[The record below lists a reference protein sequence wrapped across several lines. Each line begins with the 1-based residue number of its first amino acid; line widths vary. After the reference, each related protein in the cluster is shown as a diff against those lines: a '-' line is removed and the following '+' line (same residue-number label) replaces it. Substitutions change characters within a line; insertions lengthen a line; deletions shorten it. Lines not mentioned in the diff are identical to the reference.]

1 MTSTSSRL
9 SSASSTA
16 ASPRRGVPPKEGC
29 PEPHP
34 APPPGFL
41 PTSTKVIFPTGEQG
55 GVRRT
60 SVRRTRANCTRM
72 QTAQLTRRGRP
83 TRAGDGFC
91 PVCGWRVPYDARRGS
106 TFRSRP
112 DLAARACG
120 KRCELALHVIVALRE
135 LERHDSA
142 GIRRRVLATL
152 AGEEP
157 LELSDLLLARWRRGQ
172 WRPSPEDVQRGVPRA
187 ERRSR
192 TQMVRA
198 RRRPPPHTRG
208 TAPGTAPGE
217 QRRRPRHT

>member
-1 MTSTSSRL
+1 MERC
-9 SSASSTA
+9 
-16 ASPRRGVPPKEGC
+16 PR
-29 PEPHP
+29 PHP
-34 APPPGFL
+34 APPSKKLCTGLGVF
-41 PTSTKVIFPTGEQG
+41 FPKAPA
-55 GVRRT
+55 VRL
-60 SVRRTRANCTRM
+60 TRANCTRM
-72 QTAQLTRRGRP
+72 QTAQLTRQGRP

-91 PVCGWRVPYDARRGS
+91 PVCGWRAPYDARRGS

-120 KRCELALHVIVALRE
+120 ERCELALHVIVALRE
-135 LERHDSA
+135 LERHHPR

-152 AGEEP
+152 AGEEPP